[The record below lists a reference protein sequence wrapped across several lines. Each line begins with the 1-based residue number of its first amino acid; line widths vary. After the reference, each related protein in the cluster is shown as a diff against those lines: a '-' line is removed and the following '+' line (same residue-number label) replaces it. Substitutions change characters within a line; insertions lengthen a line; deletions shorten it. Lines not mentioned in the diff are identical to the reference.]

1 MISFGP
7 IIIITI
13 IIIFILYFFSSPKI
27 EYYVYIPGETDEL
40 NYPYYPY
47 WNASTRH
54 TRNMSYDLRGDVPI
68 PSSQQVLL
76 PFNMSSYAP
85 GNYIPVM

>member
-1 MISFGP
+1 MIPLGP
-7 IIIITI
+7 IIIIAI
-13 IIIFILYFFSSPKI
+13 IICIILFFFSKPGI
-27 EYYVYIPGETDEL
+27 ERLDDYAYVPDEL
-40 NYPYYPY
+40 SYPYYPF

-68 PSSQQVLL
+68 PQHAWF

-85 GNYIPVM
+85 GNYITSV

>member
-1 MISFGP
+1 MISYIP
-7 IIIITI
+7 VVIIIAI
-13 IIIFILYFFSSPKI
+13 IFFILYFFSSPKI
-27 EYYVYIPGETDEL
+27 ENYVYVPDASDYL
-40 NYPYYPY
+40 YYPYYPY

-68 PSSQQVLL
+68 TQQAWF

-85 GNYIPVM
+85 GNYISVM

>member
-1 MISFGP
+1 MTPLGLVVIIA
-7 IIIITI
+7 IIICI
-13 IIIFILYFFSSPKI
+13 ILFFFSSPKI
-27 EYYVYIPGETDEL
+27 ERYVYVPDESDYL
-40 NYPYYPY
+40 YYPY

-68 PSSQQVLL
+68 PPSQQAWF

-85 GNYIPVM
+85 GNYISPV